1 MGCFFTSGDSL
12 ESNIYEFSNTSLH
25 FGSLATKKKVLLVNR
40 IIRILGRERT
50 TYDDQQTQAP
60 LPPAENVCS
69 HMDKVVLLILK
80 ITESRCER

>member
-1 MGCFFTSGDSL
+1 MNFQIHHYTLD
-12 ESNIYEFSNTSLH
+12 H
-25 FGSLATKKKVLLVNR
+25 WPPKKKVLLVNR